1 MICLNCNTKL
11 SCGCQ
16 KKTAV
21 DGKQVCASCIQGYEA
36 KLKVSK
42 EQKAEVLKKY
52 TR

>member
-1 MICLNCNTKL
+1 MNCPNCNTKL

-16 KKTAV
+16 KKLAS
-21 DGKQVCASCIQGYEA
+21 DGKQVCTSCLQGYETII
-36 KLKVSK
+36 KVSK